1 MLRFVTVVGMLGGA
15 ASAMAEP
22 VRMTGEDIK
31 SVMVPGT
38 QLAIDTPIGTSIP
51 VTISPGGLV
60 SGDAGAL
67 GLTLGSV
74 KDRGRWW
81 TDGDKLCMKW
91 FRWFD
96 AKPRCM
102 TLQRDGSKVH
112 WYEGSGESGTA
123 TLTVAASVVVAKAP
137 TPAPQPVVRVAP
149 APAPAPRVD
158 EPQVEEVSVER
169 AAPADD
175 SPSSRFATAALT
187 DMLEREDREAAAP
200 VAKLGAPP
208 AAKPQAAQPTRSE
221 AKRTTVEAKPQPPK
235 RERPTP
241 VAAVRVPKDPYRH
254 ESLFRVSGV
263 EVGDKLNVRSGPS
276 EYHAAIGAIP
286 ADARKVRITGTCRE
300 LWCPVRHGH
309 LEGWVNRYY
318 LAEDVAAKSTT
329 TSRR

>member
-15 ASAMAEP
+15 VSAMAEP
-22 VRMTGEDIK
+22 VRMTGDDIK
-31 SVMVPGT
+31 TVMVPGT

-67 GLTLGSV
+67 GLTLGSI

-123 TLTVAASVVVAKAP
+123 TLTVAPSVVVAKAP
-137 TPAPQPVVRVAP
+137 AKVPQPVVKVAP
-149 APAPAPRVD
+149 APLPRAE
-158 EPQVEEVSVER
+158 EPRVEEVSNDR
-169 AAPADD
+169 APAAED
-175 SPSSRFATAALT
+175 SPSSRFATAALN
-187 DMLEREDREAAAP
+187 DMLQKDQPEAPAP
-200 VAKLGAPP
+200 IAKLGVPQ
-208 AAKPQAAQPTRSE
+208 AAKPQPAQPPQVE
-221 AKRTTVEAKPQPPK
+221 AKRAPVEVKPQAPK
-235 RERPTP
+235 REP
-241 VAAVRVPKDPYRH
+241 VAAAVRIPKEPYRH
-254 ESLFRVSGV
+254 EPLFRVSGV

>member
-1 MLRFVTVVGMLGGA
+1 MFRFVTVVGMLGGV

-22 VRMTGEDIK
+22 VRMTGDDIK

-102 TLQRDGSKVH
+102 TLTRDGNRVH

-123 TLTVAASVVVAKAP
+123 TLTVAAPTVVVA
-137 TPAPQPVVRVAP
+137 
-149 APAPAPRVD
+149 APAPAPRRLAKAPAPPAA
-158 EPQVEEVSVER
+158 EPLVETVAAER
-169 AAPADD
+169 APPTD
-175 SPSSRFATAALT
+175 SDGPQARFATAALT
-187 DMLEREDREAAAP
+187 DMLEAESRADDA
-200 VAKLGAPP
+200 AKLGAAPTPPKPQAPQRQHAETKRTVPAP
-208 AAKPQAAQPTRSE
+208 AAKPQAA
-221 AKRTTVEAKPQPPK
+221 K
-235 RERPTP
+235 RERT
-241 VAAVRVPKDPYRH
+241 AAASVRVPKEPYRH
-254 ESLFRVSGV
+254 EPLFRVSGV
-263 EVGDKLNVRSGPS
+263 DIGDKLNVRSGPS
-276 EYHAAIGAIP
+276 EYHAAVGAIP

-300 LWCPVRHGH
+300 LWCPVRHGR

-318 LAEDVAAKSTT
+318 LAEDVAAQSTAS
-329 TSRR
+329 SRR

>member
-51 VTISPGGLV
+51 VTIAPGGLV

-123 TLTVAASVVVAKAP
+123 TLTVASSVVVAKAP
-137 TPAPQPVVRVAP
+137 APSPQPIVRVQPAPP
-149 APAPAPRVD
+149 PRMD
-158 EPQVEEVSVER
+158 EPQVEEVS
-169 AAPADD
+169 AARGAPSDD

-187 DMLEREDREAAAP
+187 DMLEQENADRDSPAP
-200 VAKLGAPP
+200 AAKLGAPP
-208 AAKPQAAQPTRSE
+208 AAKPQPAQPPRGE
-221 AKRTTVEAKPQPPK
+221 AKRATVEVKPQASK
-235 RERPTP
+235 REHPTA

-254 ESLFRVSGV
+254 EPLFRVSGV

-300 LWCPVRHGH
+300 LWCPVRHGR